1 MKPEDIERIK
11 SLLPTSLGSDEIREQ
26 YAREILQRSVFSARM
41 ENARYLAKIRE
52 VATELSGG
60 RINAAKARESLL
72 NVLSQIGYDTADDD
86 GKVANPVSQRRL
98 DLILETQR
106 QMAASVARLSL
117 ETEDTL
123 DMFPAWELTRADA
136 PAKPR
141 EDWPARWNAAGE
153 SVGWEGAR
161 KGIYYG
167 SGVGIGFVAL
177 KSSPIWAAL
186 GSGVGGYRDTL
197 GNPYPPFAFG
207 SYMDWVDVDRETA
220 EQLGLVKK
228 GETVPPPSSAA
239 GADNISLSPD
249 DAELLEAAKRVGWP
263 GLFDDLK

>member
-1 MKPEDIERIK
+1 MKPADIIRLK
-11 SLLPTSLGSDEIREQ
+11 DLLPTSLGSGEIREQ
-26 YAREILQRSVFSARM
+26 FAADILRRSVFSARM
-41 ENARYLAKIRE
+41 ESARYLEKIRE
-52 VATELSGG
+52 VCSALAAGE
-60 RINAAKARESLL
+60 INAAKAREGLL
-72 NVLSQIGYDTADDD
+72 NVLSQIGYDTTADD
-86 GKVANPVSQRRL
+86 GKLENPVAEKRL
-98 DLILETQR
+98 NLILETQR

-117 ETEDTL
+117 ETDDTL
-123 DMFPAWELTRADA
+123 DMYPAWELTRADA
-136 PAKPR
+136 PAMPR
-141 EDWPARWNAAGE
+141 KDWPARWNAAGE

-220 EQLGLVKK
+220 ERLGLLRPD
-228 GETVPPPSSAA
+228 ETASAPSAP
-239 GADNISLSPD
+239 SLSPD

-263 GLFDDLK
+263 GLFNDL

>member
-11 SLLPTSLGSDEIREQ
+11 DLLPTSLGSDEIREQ
-26 YAREILQRSVFSARM
+26 FAADILRRSVFSARM

-52 VATELSGG
+52 VATELSAG
-60 RINAAKARESLL
+60 RMNAAKAREALL
-72 NVLSQIGYDTADDD
+72 NVLSQIGYDTTDDD
-86 GKVANPVSQRRL
+86 GKVSNPVSQRRL
-98 DLILETQR
+98 DLILENQR
-106 QMAASVARLSL
+106 WMAASVARLSL

-167 SGVGIGFVAL
+167 SGVDIGFVAL

-220 EQLGLVKK
+220 EQLGLIKK
-228 GETVPPPSSAA
+228 GETAKP
-239 GADNISLSPD
+239 GAKPTISPD
-249 DAELLEAAKRVGWP
+249 DQELIEAAKRVGWP

>member
-11 SLLPTSLGSDEIREQ
+11 DLLPTSLGNAEIREQ
-26 YAREILQRSVFSARM
+26 YAREILQRSIVSSRM
-41 ENARYLAKIRE
+41 EIVRYLAKIRE
-52 VATELSGG
+52 VATELSAG
-60 RINAAKARESLL
+60 RINAAKAREGLL
-72 NVLSQIGYDTADDD
+72 NVLSQIGYDTTDDD
-86 GKVANPVSQRRL
+86 GKISNPVSQRRL

-123 DMFPAWELTRADA
+123 DMYPAWELTRADA

-153 SVGWEGAR
+153 SVNWEGAR

-220 EQLGLVKK
+220 EQLGLIKS
-228 GETVPPPSSAA
+228 GEAVPTPLEQNQPT
-239 GADNISLSPD
+239 LSPD

>member
-1 MKPEDIERIK
+1 MKPEDIERVK
-11 SLLPTSLGSDEIREQ
+11 DLLPTSLSSAEIRER

-52 VATELSGG
+52 VATELSAG
-60 RINAAKARESLL
+60 RINAAKAREALL
-72 NVLSQIGYDTADDD
+72 NVLSQIGCDTTADD
-86 GKVANPVSQRRL
+86 GKVSNPVSQRRL

-106 QMAASVARLSL
+106 QMAASVARISL
-117 ETEDTL
+117 ETDDTL
-123 DMFPAWELTRADA
+123 DMYPAWELTRADA

-153 SVGWEGAR
+153 SVGWVGAR

-167 SGVGIGFVAL
+167 GGVGIGFVAL
-177 KSSPIWAAL
+177 KNSPIWAAL
-186 GSGVGGYRDTL
+186 GNGVGGFRDTL

-220 EQLGLVKK
+220 ERLGLLSSGARASKP
-228 GETVPPPSSAA
+228 ESPS
-239 GADNISLSPD
+239 ISPD

>member
-11 SLLPTSLGSDEIREQ
+11 ELLPTSLGSAEYREQ
-26 YAREILQRSVFSARM
+26 FAADILRRSIVAARIEDARV
-41 ENARYLAKIRE
+41 LSKIRE
-52 VATELSGG
+52 VCAALAAGE
-60 RINAAKARESLL
+60 INASKAREGLL
-72 NVLSQIGYDTADDD
+72 NVLSQIGYDTTADD
-86 GKVANPVSQRRL
+86 GKLENPVAEKRL
-98 DLILETQR
+98 NLILETQR

-123 DMFPAWELTRADA
+123 DMYPAWELTRADA
-136 PAKPR
+136 PAMPR
-141 EDWPARWNAAGE
+141 KDWPARWNAAGE

-197 GNPYPPFAFG
+197 GNPYPPFAYG

-220 EQLGLVKK
+220 ERLGLLKP
-228 GETVPPPSSAA
+228 GEAIEQSNNPNNQT
-239 GADNISLSPD
+239 ISLSPD

-263 GLFDDLK
+263 GLFNDL

>member
-11 SLLPTSLGSDEIREQ
+11 DLLPTSLGSEEIR
-26 YAREILQRSVFSARM
+26 REIAADILRRSVFTARM
-41 ENARYLAKIRE
+41 ESARYLAKIRD
-52 VATELSGG
+52 VCTELSAG
-60 RINAAKARESLL
+60 RINASKAREVLL
-72 NVLSQIGYDTADDD
+72 NTLSQMGYDTTADD
-86 GKVANPVSQRRL
+86 GKVANPVSQKRL
-98 DLILETQR
+98 DLILDTQR
-106 QMAASVARLSL
+106 WMAASVARLSL
-117 ETEDTL
+117 ETDDTL
-123 DMFPAWELTRADA
+123 DMYPAWELTRADA

-186 GSGVGGYRDTL
+186 GSGVGGFRDAI

-207 SYMDWVDVDRETA
+207 SYMDWVDCDRETA
-220 EQLGLVKK
+220 ERLGLLKK
-228 GETVPPPSSAA
+228 GETAKPGEKPT
-239 GADNISLSPD
+239 ISPD
-249 DAELLEAAKRVGWP
+249 DQELIEAAKRIGWP
-263 GLFDDLK
+263 GIFDDLK

>member
-11 SLLPTSLGSDEIREQ
+11 DLLPTSLGSAEIRER

-52 VATELSGG
+52 VATELSAG
-60 RINAAKARESLL
+60 RINATKAREALL
-72 NVLSQIGYDTADDD
+72 NVLSQIGYDTTEDD
-86 GKVANPVSQRRL
+86 GKVSNPVSQRRL

-106 QMAASVARLSL
+106 QMAASFARLSL

-123 DMFPAWELTRADA
+123 DMYPAWELTRADA

-153 SVGWEGAR
+153 SVNWEGAR

-186 GSGVGGYRDTL
+186 GSGVGGFRDAI

-220 EQLGLVKK
+220 EQLGLIKK
-228 GETVPPPSSAA
+228 GETAKP
-239 GADNISLSPD
+239 GAKPTISPD
-249 DAELLEAAKRVGWP
+249 DQELIEAAKRVGWP

>member
-11 SLLPTSLGSDEIREQ
+11 DLLPTSLGSAEIRER

-41 ENARYLAKIRE
+41 ENARYLAKIRD
-52 VATELSGG
+52 VCTELSAG
-60 RINAAKARESLL
+60 RMNAAKARESLL
-72 NVLSQIGYDTADDD
+72 NVLSQIGYDTTDDD
-86 GKVANPVSQRRL
+86 GKISNPVSERRL
-98 DLILETQR
+98 NLILETQR
-106 QMAASVARLSL
+106 QMAASVARISL

-141 EDWPARWNAAGE
+141 EDWPARWSAAGE

-161 KGIYYG
+161 KGVYYG

-186 GSGVGGYRDTL
+186 GSGVGGFRDTL

-220 EQLGLVKK
+220 EQLGLIKS
-228 GETVPPPSSAA
+228 GEAVSSPLEK
-239 GADNISLSPD
+239 DRPTLSPD

-263 GLFDDLK
+263 GLFNDL

>member
-11 SLLPTSLGSDEIREQ
+11 DLLPTSLGSAEIRDR

-41 ENARYLAKIRE
+41 ESARYLAKIRD
-52 VATELSGG
+52 VCTELSAG

-72 NVLSQIGYDTADDD
+72 NVLSEIGYDTTADD
-86 GKVANPVSQRRL
+86 GKVSNPVSERRL
-98 DLILETQR
+98 NLILETQR

-161 KGIYYG
+161 KGVYYG

-186 GSGVGGYRDTL
+186 GSGVGGFRDTL

-207 SYMDWVDVDRETA
+207 SYMDWVDVDRDTAERLGLLRPDETA
-220 EQLGLVKK
+220 SA
-228 GETVPPPSSAA
+228 PSAPT
-239 GADNISLSPD
+239 LSPD
-249 DAELLEAAKRVGWP
+249 DAELLEAARRVGWP
-263 GLFDDLK
+263 GLFNDL

>member
-11 SLLPTSLGSDEIREQ
+11 ELLPTSLGSAEYREQ
-26 YAREILQRSVFSARM
+26 FATDILRRSIVSARM
-41 ENARYLAKIRE
+41 ESARYLEKIRE
-52 VATELSGG
+52 VCAALSAGE
-60 RINAAKARESLL
+60 INAAKAREGLL
-72 NVLSQIGYDTADDD
+72 NVLAQIGYDTTDDD
-86 GKVANPVSQRRL
+86 GKMENPVAERRL
-98 DLILETQR
+98 NLILETQR

-123 DMFPAWELTRADA
+123 DMYPAWELTRADA
-136 PAKPR
+136 PAMPR
-141 EDWPARWNAAGE
+141 KDWPQRWNAAGE

-186 GSGVGGYRDTL
+186 GQGVGGFRDTL

-220 EQLGLVKK
+220 ERLGLLRPD
-228 GETVPPPSSAA
+228 ETASAPSAP
-239 GADNISLSPD
+239 SLSPD

-263 GLFDDLK
+263 GLFNDL

>member
-11 SLLPTSLGSDEIREQ
+11 ELLPTSLGSAEIRER
-26 YAREILQRSVFSARM
+26 YAREILERSVFTARM
-41 ENARYLAKIRE
+41 ENMRYLAKIRE
-52 VATELSGG
+52 VCTELAAG
-60 RINAAKARESLL
+60 RINAAKAREVLL
-72 NVLSQIGYDTADDD
+72 DTLSQIGYDTTADD

-98 DLILETQR
+98 DLILDTQR
-106 QMAASVARLSL
+106 WMAASVARLSL
-117 ETEDTL
+117 ETDDTL
-123 DMFPAWELTRADA
+123 DMFPAWELTRADS

-141 EDWPARWNAAGE
+141 EDWPARWNAAGN

-186 GSGVGGYRDTL
+186 GSGVGGFRDTL

-220 EQLGLVKK
+220 EQLGLIKK
-228 GETVPPPSSAA
+228 GETAKP
-239 GADNISLSPD
+239 GAKTTISPD
-249 DAELLEAAKRVGWP
+249 DKELLEAAERVGWP

>member
-11 SLLPTSLGSDEIREQ
+11 ELLPTSLGSAEIREQ
-26 YAREILQRSVFSARM
+26 YAREILQRSILSARM
-41 ENARYLAKIRE
+41 ESVRYLAKIRE
-52 VATELSGG
+52 VATELSAGT
-60 RINAAKARESLL
+60 INAAKAREGLL
-72 NVLSQIGYDTADDD
+72 NVLSQIGYDTTYDD
-86 GKVANPVSQRRL
+86 GKVSNPVSQRRL

-106 QMAASVARLSL
+106 QMAASVARISL

-123 DMFPAWELTRADA
+123 DMYPAWELTRVDK

-141 EDWPARWNAAGE
+141 EDWPARWNAAGA

-161 KGIYYG
+161 KGVYYG
-167 SGVGIGFVAL
+167 SGVGIGFIAL

-186 GSGVGGYRDTL
+186 GSGVGGFRDTL

-220 EQLGLVKK
+220 ERLGLDV
-228 GETVPPPSSAA
+228 SSAPSPTKP
-239 GADNISLSPD
+239 SLSPD